1 MNTTIAAEQ
10 AASTAADRAAEVVEK
25 VSDELLRYLKDAVEV
40 GKEQVPLVI
49 TQYIHKEI
57 WEWSFLL
64 GLWIVIGVS
73 GWLLW
78 SACWKNKDEWD
89 VELGM
94 AGLLIG
100 ICMHTMGTIGVLVAI
115 ESLVSI
121 WIAPK
126 VFILEKLSYLLKG
139 V

>member
-1 MNTTIAAEQ
+1 
-10 AASTAADRAAEVVEK
+10 
-25 VSDELLRYLKDAVEV
+25 
-40 GKEQVPLVI
+40 
-49 TQYIHKEI
+49 
-57 WEWSFLL
+57 
-64 GLWIVIGVS
+64 
-73 GWLLW
+73 LW